1 MAAKGCTLGFLQ
13 GCYLWKFTD
22 APRDDHTFTHMQA
35 ALNENIGSEKKVGK
49 QQQQLK
55 VVIEKSWGLENR
67 LGNGLWQ
74 NILYTCINFPQ
85 IQQNLLMFYV
95 RKKILR
101 HFAASPTS
109 SDKDCSVLLYSIFIY
124 KYSFSPS
131 YIIILSYGNGELKI
145 QKQTFPL
152 QKWEWMLGVPV
163 LR

>member
-35 ALNENIGSEKKVGK
+35 ALNENIGSEKKEGK

-95 RKKILR
+95 RKKIPHPHLLTR
-101 HFAASPTS
+101 T
-109 SDKDCSVLLYSIFIY
+109 VLFCYTLF
-124 KYSFSPS
+124 SFTNTLFLLL
-131 YIIILSYGNGELKI
+131 I
-145 QKQTFPL
+145 
-152 QKWEWMLGVPV
+152 
-163 LR
+163 